1 MISPYVVRLI
11 CICLASFF
19 AIHLALGLLVSFASP
34 RLVRFAERICPRRAA
49 ALLLLARFFPGGIA
63 LAFVA
68 ALCIPSYFSL
78 EPDAPSEELGL
89 ACLAAATLAI
99 LIWTISI
106 ARGIHAAARSIRYL
120 HRCRHAGQTA
130 QLPGETSPAV
140 LIDANVPVL
149 ALSGVFHHRLVVSR
163 RIVNE
168 LSPDQ
173 LAAALLH
180 ERAHR
185 VSQDNLKRLLLLLAP
200 GILPCWNGFDRLETA
215 WARLAEWAADDRAA
229 DGDPHRSLSLAAA
242 IVQVASLG
250 VARQPSPLTTSL
262 LPHTRDLATRVNR
275 LLANTPP
282 PDTQSSTHL
291 LTAVLTCFLSLT
303 PLTFHPA
310 VLKSVHTLLEHLTH

>member
-1 MISPYVVRLI
+1 MISPYIARLI

-49 ALLLLARFFPGGIA
+49 ALLLLARFLPGGIA
-63 LAFVA
+63 LAFVV
-68 ALCIPSYFSL
+68 ALCIPSYFAL

-106 ARGIHAAARSIRYL
+106 ARGIHAAVRSILYL
-120 HRCRHAGQTA
+120 HRCRRTGQTA
-130 QLPGETSPAV
+130 QLPGEISPAV

-163 RIVNE
+163 RIVDE

-173 LAAALLH
+173 LTAALLH
-180 ERAHR
+180 ERAHS
-185 VSQDNLKRLLLLLAP
+185 VSQDNLKRLLQLLAP
-200 GILPCWNGFDRLETA
+200 GILPGWNGFDKLEAA

-229 DGDPHRSLSLAAA
+229 AGDPHRSLSLAAA
-242 IVQVASLG
+242 MIQVARLG
-250 VARQPSPLTTSL
+250 VAGQPSPLTTSL
-262 LPHTRDLATRVNR
+262 LPDTRHLETRVNR

-282 PDTQSSTHL
+282 PDRQSSSYQL
-291 LTAVLTCFLSLT
+291 VAILAFLSLT

-310 VLKSVHTLLEHLTH
+310 ILKSVHTLLEHLTH